1 MSEADSANGPT
12 TVASHRIAAHIR
24 EDILSGRLL
33 PGVRIRQEEIAE
45 RLGASRLPVREALR
59 MLESEG
65 LVELKAN
72 SGAWVSSMDMQECDF
87 VYRIRER
94 IEPMALAE
102 SIPHLNSSVH
112 DRLWSIQDE
121 IEANE
126 DVDRFLVLDRE
137 LHLLTYSGCEIPQ
150 LITMVTR
157 FWNTTQHYRRAYARL
172 TGPDRTWVIN
182 YEHRLLI
189 EAIVRIDEID
199 AERCLTGHIRRTR
212 TELTKHP
219 ELFDSTNP
227 DSSRGGSSK
236 VR

>member
-102 SIPHLNSSVH
+102 AS
-112 DRLWSIQDE
+112 
-121 IEANE
+121 
-126 DVDRFLVLDRE
+126 
-137 LHLLTYSGCEIPQ
+137 
-150 LITMVTR
+150 
-157 FWNTTQHYRRAYARL
+157 
-172 TGPDRTWVIN
+172 
-182 YEHRLLI
+182 
-189 EAIVRIDEID
+189 RI
-199 AERCLTGHIRRTR
+199 
-212 TELTKHP
+212 
-219 ELFDSTNP
+219 
-227 DSSRGGSSK
+227 
-236 VR
+236 